1 MKKIILLLNMILF
14 YSCLSQE
21 KKSLKQMND
30 YLLNNNY
37 VSFGDLDSIELKG
50 MKTALSKYRLL
61 GAKSC
66 NINPDKKYSHIYIE
80 DGFHDEEGFYNGIIV
95 VNNKDVCEITDSHYK
110 LRADSLSYTKIKD
123 GNFVLYSK
131 KVSMEDFKKKYLNE
145 YFRYELV
152 VQNKASDLKK
162 CLAIDEYTPKPSIYV
177 QNYYFA
183 DKKVNNYGTVKIKY
197 EEIKDGI
204 EGIPYLK
211 EDKKKEFID
220 CIGRLNIVTE

>member
-1 MKKIILLLNMILF
+1 MKKIILLLSVILF

-37 VSFGDLDSIELKG
+37 VSFGNLDSNELKG

-95 VNNKDVCEITDSHYK
+95 VNNKNICEITNNHYK
-110 LRADSLSYTKIKD
+110 LKNDSLSYTKIKD
-123 GNFVLYSK
+123 DNVVLYSK

-152 VQNKASDLKK
+152 VQNKASDLNK

-183 DKKVNNYGTVKIKY
+183 DKKINNYGTVRIKY

-204 EGIPYLK
+204 EGIPYFK
-211 EDKKKEFID
+211 EEKKKEFI
-220 CIGRLNIVTE
+220 NA